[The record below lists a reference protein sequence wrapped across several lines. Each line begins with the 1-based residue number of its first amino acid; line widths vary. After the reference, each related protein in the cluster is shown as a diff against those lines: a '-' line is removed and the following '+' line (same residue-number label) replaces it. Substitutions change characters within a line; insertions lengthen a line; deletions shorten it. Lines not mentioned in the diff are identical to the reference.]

1 MLGFI
6 LYSVVALLI
15 QVPQQ
20 PSPGKYHII
29 NSVRSPGGDKLAATF
44 KDGQSNVFVAPLN
57 GSEVQ
62 QVWLD
67 TSSRI
72 LLSVS
77 FDFVVDH
84 HTWRAIY
91 ITCYQAVRS
100 SNGTE

>member
-20 PSPGKYHII
+20 PDPGTYYIY
-29 NSVRSPGGDKLAATF
+29 NSVPSYAGAKLAATF
-44 KDGQSNVFVAPLN
+44 QGDQTNVIVTPLTK
-57 GSEVQ
+57 SAEQ

-67 TSSRI
+67 ISSHF

-77 FDFVVDH
+77 LNFVVDS

-91 ITCYQAVRS
+91 NTC
-100 SNGTE
+100 